1 MKKKTMLK
9 LVCSLGLLAM
19 VVAVAATL
27 WSAPTALAANPNLP
41 PGCVP
46 CGTEFKGPNAEPCG
60 IAEEPVLSYRA
71 NGGLI
76 GLYSNRCFGCTA
88 TGAFCTVGQSS

>member
-1 MKKKTMLK
+1 MRKTAV
-9 LVCSLGLLAM
+9 LVILTLALAASLWG
-19 VVAVAATL
+19 VA
-27 WSAPTALAANPNLP
+27 ALAANPNLP